1 MRRIRRLTL
10 PATLAVVLAVAP
22 GSVAHENEEGGDP
35 VGPGAEA
42 FSALDIVL
50 KKRIALSEF
59 GSHSAGNDCWGYV
72 SPSGREYALMGLN
85 NAVAVVEIT
94 DPALPE
100 VIGKVAHPSS
110 TWADIKTFADHA
122 FVVNESGGGLQ
133 IFTLA
138 QVDIGDV
145 GAPISF
151 TDNNLSTAHNI
162 AINEDSGYAYLCGS
176 NIGGMVAIDI
186 SSPTSPQIAG
196 SYSRY
201 VHDAHVVTMGPGPN
215 EGREIA
221 FCFVE
226 EDGVDI
232 VDVTDKSNMI
242 LLSRTTYPGLAY
254 SHQGWFDPA
263 TNLLYQNDELDERNG
278 LVSETTTRV
287 FDVSDLSN
295 PQLIT
300 TFSTGLPSIDHN
312 LYLDGDL
319 LFQANY
325 TSGVHIWDVSD
336 PLAPVRV
343 GFLDTRPETDTDAF
357 QGAWSVYPYFPSGNI
372 IVSDIE
378 RGLFILD
385 ATFARMGGAPLRY
398 HFPFGPPPDELD
410 PSGGTFQFHIHEENG
425 GARDDSTAKM
435 IVTNQGVETEIPLT
449 LIENDTFEATFPALS
464 CGDEITYYFKAETT
478 DGIEVRGPL
487 SAPNFQF
494 AAVVAR
500 EIAIPLEDNF
510 QSFNGWTVGDPA
522 DTATSGVWV
531 RAEPVGTVAQPDED
545 NPFGDGSLCFVTGN
559 ADPGA
564 SAGANDVDGGAT
576 TITSPVVDASSA
588 EAVFLTYYRWYSN
601 DQGANPGEDVFRV
614 LASNDGGA
622 TWVEIE
628 SLQQSQAA
636 WTRVNIRLSDFLS
649 PTSQMVVRFVAEDGD
664 NPSIVEAAIDDV
676 RIRTARCA
684 RPEDLNADGQ
694 VDSSDL
700 ALLLGQ
706 WGAPGVA
713 DLNGNGVVDSTDLAV
728 LLGGWGPDPA
738 P

>member
-1 MRRIRRLTL
+1 MRRTRRLAL
-10 PATLAVVLAVAP
+10 PAALAAALAIAP
-22 GSVAHENEEGGDP
+22 GSVAHENDEGGDP
-35 VGPGAEA
+35 VGPGAESFDA
-42 FSALDIVL
+42 ENIIL
-50 KKRIALSEF
+50 KSRIALPEF
-59 GSHSAGNDCWGYV
+59 GSHSSGNDCWGYV
-72 SPSGREYALMGLN
+72 SPAGREYALMGLN
-85 NAVAVVEIT
+85 NAVAVVDIT

-110 TWADIKTFADHA
+110 LWADMKTFADHA
-122 FVVNESGGGLQ
+122 FVVNESGGGMQ
-133 IFTLA
+133 IITLA
-138 QVDIGDV
+138 QVDDGLV

-176 NIGGMVAIDI
+176 NIGGMVAVDI

-201 VHDAHVVTMGPGPN
+201 VHDAHVVTMGPGPY

-226 EDGVDI
+226 EDGIDI

-242 LLSRTTYPGLAY
+242 LLSRTTYPGLEY
-254 SHQGWFDPA
+254 SHQGWFDPT

-278 LVSETTTRV
+278 AVSETTTRV

-295 PQLIT
+295 PQLIS
-300 TFSTGLPSIDHN
+300 TFSAGLPSIDHN
-312 LYLDGDL
+312 FYLDGDL

-325 TSGVHIWDVSD
+325 TSGVQVWDISD

-385 ATFARMGGAPLRY
+385 ATFARIGGAPLRY

-425 GARDDSTAKM
+425 GVRDDSTAKM
-435 IVTNQGVETEIPLT
+435 ILTNEGVETELPLT
-449 LIENDTFEATFPALS
+449 FIENDTFEAEFPALS
-464 CGDEITYYFKAETT
+464 CGDEITYYFSAGTIE
-478 DGIEVRGPL
+478 GVEVRSPL
-487 SAPNFQF
+487 SAPNFRF
-494 AAVVAR
+494 TAIVAR
-500 EIAIPLEDNF
+500 ETATPLEDNF
-510 QSFNGWTVGDPA
+510 ETSTGWTVGDPA
-522 DTATSGVWV
+522 DTASSGIWV
-531 RAEPVGTVAQPDED
+531 RADPVGTVAQPDED
-545 NPFGDGSLCFVTGN
+545 NPSGEGSLCFVTGN
-559 ADPGA
+559 AAPGDP
-564 SAGANDVDGGAT
+564 AGANDVDGGAT
-576 TITSPVVDASSA
+576 TLTSPIVDASSA
-588 EAVFLTYYRWYSN
+588 QAVFLTYHRWYSN
-601 DQGANPGEDVFRV
+601 DQGSNPGEDVFRV

-628 SLQQSQAA
+628 SLPQSQAA
-636 WTRVNIRLSDFLS
+636 WTHVDIRLSDFLT
-649 PTSQMVVRFVAEDGD
+649 PTNQMRVRFVAEDGD

-684 RPEDLNADGQ
+684 APEDLNADGV
-694 VDSSDL
+694 VDSLDL
-700 ALLLGQ
+700 ALLLGT
-706 WGAPGVA
+706 WGQPGA
-713 DLNGNGVVDSTDLAV
+713 GDLDGDGAVDPTDLAL
-728 LLGGWGPDPA
+728 LLGGWGA
-738 P
+738 N